1 MSKNQSFDE
10 DVKLAIGGDCDAF
23 ARLYSIVYKDLYHIA
38 ICSLRNQQDAADV
51 VSETVLDAFA
61 SIKKLRSESAFK
73 GWIVKILT
81 NKVKQKQA
89 EYMNLQSADNYNV
102 VENIKG
108 DEFNFGKH
116 ELAEE
121 ISRLNNEER
130 LILSLS
136 ALMGYTSNEIA
147 RFCKINPATVRTK
160 LARTKAKLRE
170 ALG

>member
-1 MSKNQSFDE
+1 MKSGQSFDE
-10 DVKLAIGGDCDAF
+10 DVKLAIKGDCDAF

-38 ICSLRNQQDAADV
+38 ICSLRNQQDAADI
-51 VSETVLDAFA
+51 VSETVIDAFA
-61 SIKKLRSESAFK
+61 SIKKLRNQNAFK

-89 EYMNLQSADNYNV
+89 EYMKQRATDNFDAA
-102 VENIKG
+102 ENIKG
-108 DEFNFGKH
+108 NEFNFGKH
-116 ELAEE
+116 ELDEE
-121 ISRLNNEER
+121 LARLDNEER

-147 RFCKINPATVRTK
+147 RLCKLNPATVRTK